1 MQVLFGQAEKVVE
14 IGDAEVLHISRHVQQ
29 EVHLV
34 NGVESHHA
42 IHLPLVLFRDA

>member
-1 MQVLFGQAEKVVE
+1 MQVLFGQTEKVIE
-14 IGDAEVLHISRHVQQ
+14 IGDAEVLHVSRHVQQ

-34 NGVESHHA
+34 NGVA